1 MQPVRFINTTHRCVL
16 CQLLMLLLVAASA
29 DAQPTA
35 GTYVQ
40 PTPVSSIDMP
50 VRLSLEPLTEAAEK
64 LLPDQAGHWREW
76 KDWHGIKSQY
86 RAWRG
91 PLAISV
97 SGDVLTV
104 QAHIRYWI
112 RARKKLLGVNL
123 KASCGVDERPRQAVI
138 GMQVRLDWN
147 PDWTLHPQFHLL
159 PTRFLDRCEMTI
171 ADIDVTPLVGKEFH
185 KQMESSLRAALG
197 KLAPHVYVIRQQAER
212 TWSILHEPIHV
223 GENDWLL
230 LQPRG
235 VALSPVWG
243 QANYLET
250 HLAIVLQPS
259 LVTGTRPA
267 ITASRLP
274 PLMRYFPRTAGL
286 NLQLAVELDFASLN
300 QRITDTFYGQTYT
313 VSGHSV
319 GIEGVE
325 LGGSGQKVRARL
337 DLSGELA
344 GTMELT
350 GVLDYD
356 APTGSLVMRDLT
368 YDFAAEDPAVDF
380 LARAFYKR
388 VSQSLE
394 QAANRALMQK
404 LGQLNERLEVVLNRV
419 TPRGMTLDMSG
430 LQFSRVAIQIIPDG
444 IRLDGTASGA
454 ATLHV
459 EGVKTLY

>member
-1 MQPVRFINTTHRCVL
+1 MQLVRFINARHRCVL
-16 CQLLMLLLVAASA
+16 CQLLILLVVVVSA

-40 PTPVSSIDMP
+40 PTPVSSIEMP
-50 VRLSLEPLTEAAEK
+50 VRLSLDPLTEAAEK
-64 LLPDQAGHWREW
+64 ILPDQAGHWRDW

-112 RARKKLLGVNL
+112 RARKKLLAVNL
-123 KASCGVDERPRQAVI
+123 EASCGVDERPRQAVI

-185 KQMESSLRAALG
+185 KQMKNSLRAALG

-212 TWSILHEPIHV
+212 TWSILHEPINI

-259 LVTGTRPA
+259 LVAGTRPA
-267 ITASRLP
+267 IGASRLP
-274 PLMRYFPRTAGL
+274 PLMRYYPRTAGL
-286 NLQLAVELDFASLN
+286 NLQLAMELDFAGLS
-300 QRITDTFYGQTYT
+300 QRITDTLDGQSYT
-313 VSGHSV
+313 VNGHSV

-325 LGGSGQKVRARL
+325 LGGNGQKVRARL

-344 GTMELT
+344 GTVELA
-350 GVLDYD
+350 GHLDYD

-380 LARAFYKR
+380 LAKAFYKQ

-404 LGQLNERLEVVLNRV
+404 LEQLNERLEVVLNRI
-419 TPRGMTLDMSG
+419 TPSGMTLDMSG
-430 LQFSRVAIQIIPDG
+430 LQFSRVGIQIMPDG

-454 ATLHV
+454 ARL
-459 EGVKTLY
+459 LLQ

>member
-1 MQPVRFINTTHRCVL
+1 
-16 CQLLMLLLVAASA
+16 
-29 DAQPTA
+29 
-35 GTYVQ
+35 
-40 PTPVSSIDMP
+40 
-50 VRLSLEPLTEAAEK
+50 
-64 LLPDQAGHWREW
+64 
-76 KDWHGIKSQY
+76 
-86 RAWRG
+86 
-91 PLAISV
+91 
-97 SGDVLTV
+97 VLTV

-123 KASCGVDERPRQAVI
+123 EASCGVDERPRQAVI

-185 KQMESSLRAALG
+185 KQMKNSLRAALG

-212 TWSILHEPIHV
+212 TWSILHEPINI

-235 VALSPVWG
+235 VALSQVWG

-259 LVTGTRPA
+259 LVTGARPA
-267 ITASRLP
+267 ITALRLP
-274 PLMRYFPRTAGL
+274 PLMRYYPRTAGL
-286 NLQLAVELDFASLN
+286 NLQLAVELDFAGLN
-300 QRITDTFYGQTYT
+300 RRITGTLAGQSYT
-313 VSGHSV
+313 VNGHSV

-325 LGGSGQKVRARL
+325 LGGSGQKVRVRL
-337 DLSGELA
+337 DLSSELA
-344 GTMELT
+344 GTVELA
-350 GVLDYD
+350 GHLDYD

-368 YDFAAEDPAVDF
+368 YDFVAEDPAVDF
-380 LARAFYKR
+380 LAKAFYKQ

-394 QAANRALMQK
+394 QATNRALMQK
-404 LGQLNERLEVVLNRV
+404 LEQLNERLEVVLNRI

-430 LQFSRVAIQIIPDG
+430 LQFNRVEIQIMPDG

-454 ATLHV
+454 ARL
-459 EGVKTLY
+459 LLQ

>member
-1 MQPVRFINTTHRCVL
+1 MTPIVRCML
-16 CQLLMLLLVAASA
+16 CQLLMLLFVGASA

-40 PTPVSSIDMP
+40 PAPVSSIEMP
-50 VRLSLEPLTEAAEK
+50 VRLSLDPLTEAAEK

-112 RARKKLLGVNL
+112 QARKKLLGVNL
-123 KASCGVDERPRQAVI
+123 EASCGVDEQPRQAVI

-171 ADIDVTPLVGKEFH
+171 ANIDVTPLVGKEFH
-185 KQMESSLRAALG
+185 KQMKNSLSAALD
-197 KLAPHVYVIRQQAER
+197 KLAPHMYVIRQQAER
-212 TWSILHEPIHV
+212 TWSILQEPIMI
-223 GENDWLL
+223 GQNDWLL

-235 VALSPVWG
+235 VALSPVRG

-250 HLAIVLQPS
+250 HLVIVLQPS
-259 LVTGTRPA
+259 LVTGTSPA
-267 ITASRLP
+267 VTASRLP
-274 PLMRYFPRTAGL
+274 PLMSYYPRSAGL

-300 QRITDTFYGQTYT
+300 QRITDTLYGQSYT
-313 VSGHSV
+313 VNGHSM

-325 LGGSGQKVRARL
+325 LGGSGQKLRARL

-344 GTMELT
+344 GTVELT
-350 GVLDYD
+350 GDLDYD

-380 LARAFYKR
+380 LAKAFYKP

-404 LGQLNERLEVVLNRV
+404 LELLNERLEVVLNRI

-430 LQFSRVAIQIIPDG
+430 LRLSRVEIQIMPDG

-454 ATLHV
+454 ARL
-459 EGVKTLY
+459 LLQ

>member
-1 MQPVRFINTTHRCVL
+1 M
-16 CQLLMLLLVAASA
+16 
-29 DAQPTA
+29 
-35 GTYVQ
+35 Y
-40 PTPVSSIDMP
+40 
-50 VRLSLEPLTEAAEK
+50 K
-64 LLPDQAGHWREW
+64 
-76 KDWHGIKSQY
+76 
-86 RAWRG
+86 
-91 PLAISV
+91 
-97 SGDVLTV
+97 
-104 QAHIRYWI
+104 
-112 RARKKLLGVNL
+112 
-123 KASCGVDERPRQAVI
+123 RQ
-138 GMQVRLDWN
+138 
-147 PDWTLHPQFHLL
+147 
-159 PTRFLDRCEMTI
+159 
-171 ADIDVTPLVGKEFH
+171 
-185 KQMESSLRAALG
+185 
-197 KLAPHVYVIRQQAER
+197 
-212 TWSILHEPIHV
+212 
-223 GENDWLL
+223 
-230 LQPRG
+230 
-235 VALSPVWG
+235 
-243 QANYLET
+243 
-250 HLAIVLQPS
+250 
-259 LVTGTRPA
+259 
-267 ITASRLP
+267 
-274 PLMRYFPRTAGL
+274 
-286 NLQLAVELDFASLN
+286 
-300 QRITDTFYGQTYT
+300 
-313 VSGHSV
+313 